1 MYLFILYII
10 IYNLIWNKSFEERAV
25 CMIKI
30 ADKECVK
37 KAAVTVKD

>member
-10 IYNLIWNKSFEERAV
+10 IYNFIWNKSFEERVV

-30 ADKECVK
+30 VDKECVK
-37 KAAVTVKD
+37 KVVVIVKD